1 MNTIAPQAQVVIS
14 WLSGTTGLSAGTIL
28 LLALTTGIAWAKRL
42 AVIATLILV
51 VAVFV
56 FGWFHG
62 WFAPLGLT
70 PDQFN

>member
-56 FGWFHG
+56 FRWFHG

-70 PDQFN
+70 TDQFN